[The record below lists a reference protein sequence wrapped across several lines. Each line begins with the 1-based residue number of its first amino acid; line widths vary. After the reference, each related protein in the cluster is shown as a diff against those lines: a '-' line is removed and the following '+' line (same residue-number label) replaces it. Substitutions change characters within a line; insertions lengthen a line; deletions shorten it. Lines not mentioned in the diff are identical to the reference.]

1 MADGKYAARTTC
13 NPLAFM
19 CSSEQERSR
28 LVELILLRGTAAN
41 HLAAKRVRCALLNFE
56 YLLTEEA

>member
-13 NPLAFM
+13 NSLAFM

-28 LVELILLRGTAAN
+28 LVELILLRGTAN

-56 YLLTEEA
+56 YLLTKET